1 MPVPD
6 VPDEQSNWKK
16 LSARLLGATAIG
28 VATGLVVLALEH
40 LVEDVI
46 HEIFEAPIWVPAV
59 VVFAGAGVT
68 AIVTRVV
75 GGRSTASTEVY
86 VEQFHHIE
94 PDMNIKHAPGRV
106 LAAFTT
112 LGSGAPLGLEGPAV
126 YTGSAVATFIHRRWS
141 VLRGEAFHALLIAGS
156 AAGVAAVFKAPAA
169 GAIFAMEVPFRGR
182 FAGERVLPAIFGAA
196 SGYLTM
202 ALVDGVE
209 AEIEVP
215 LIELT
220 VGRAFLS
227 AVLGLA
233 VGVAA
238 IGVIWLVTNA
248 EHATSRFP
256 AGVRAV
262 AAGSTLAGIYALG
275 RAMTGESLALTS
287 GNSVIDWAIKPD
299 HALLVLLGV
308 FALRAIGPAVSI
320 AGGGVGG
327 LFIPLMA
334 AGAVVGRLF
343 ADASSTDD
351 VALYVVVGAATMLGA
366 GYAVPLTGVV
376 FVAEYTGQA
385 SVIVPALIAMAV
397 ARLIVRNRSVSPA
410 QRP

>member
-1 MPVPD
+1 MTNTPKNPNISRD
-6 VPDEQSNWKK
+6 
-16 LSARLLGATAIG
+16 LAARVVASTVIG
-28 VATGLVVLALEH
+28 VVTGLVVLALEH
-40 LVEDVI
+40 LVDEVL
-46 HEIFEAPIWVPAV
+46 HEVFEAPVWVPGV
-59 VVFAGAGVT
+59 VVFAGVVAT
-68 AIVTRVV
+68 ALVTRFI
-75 GGRSTASTEVY
+75 GGKSTASTEVY
-86 VEQFHHIE
+86 VEQFHHAE
-94 PDMNIKHAPGRV
+94 PDMDVKHTPGRI

-126 YTGSAVATFIHRRWS
+126 YAGSAVATFIDRRWS
-141 VLRGEAFHALLIAGS
+141 ALRGEAFHALLIAGS
-156 AAGVAAVFKAPAA
+156 AAGIAAVFKAPAA

-196 SGYLTM
+196 AGYLTM

-209 AEIEVP
+209 SEIEVP

-227 AVLGLA
+227 AVLGLT
-233 VGVAA
+233 VGIAA
-238 IGVIWLVTNA
+238 IGVIKLINTA
-248 EHATSRFP
+248 EHLTARFS
-256 AGVRAV
+256 AGVRAGV
-262 AAGSTLAGIYALG
+262 AGAALVAIYALG

-287 GNSVIDWAIKPD
+287 GNSVIDWAVKPD
-299 HALLVLLGV
+299 HAVLVLVGV
-308 FALRAIGPAVSI
+308 FALRAVGPAVSI

-334 AGAVVGRLF
+334 AGAVIGRLF

-351 VALYVVVGAATMLGA
+351 VVLYVIVGAATMLGA

-385 SVIVPALIAMAV
+385 TIIVPALIAMAV
-397 ARLIVRNRSVSPA
+397 SRLVVNNRSVSPA

>member
-1 MPVPD
+1 MTNTPKNPNISRD
-6 VPDEQSNWKK
+6 
-16 LSARLLGATAIG
+16 LAARVVASTVIG
-28 VATGLVVLALEH
+28 VVTGLVVLALEH
-40 LVEDVI
+40 LVDEVL
-46 HEIFEAPIWVPAV
+46 HEVFEAPVWVPGV
-59 VVFAGAGVT
+59 VVFAGVVAT
-68 AIVTRVV
+68 ALVTRFV
-75 GGRSTASTEVY
+75 GGKSTASTEVY
-86 VEQFHHIE
+86 VEQFHHAV
-94 PDMNIKHAPGRV
+94 PDMDVKHAPGRL

-126 YTGSAVATFIHRRWS
+126 YAGSAVATFIDRRWS
-141 VLRGEAFHALLIAGS
+141 ALRGEAFHALLIAGS
-156 AAGVAAVFKAPAA
+156 AAGIAAVFKAPAA

-196 SGYLTM
+196 AGYLTM

-209 AEIEVP
+209 SEIEVP

-233 VGVAA
+233 VGIAA
-238 IGVIWLVTNA
+238 IGVIKLINTA
-248 EHATSRFP
+248 EHLTSRFS
-256 AGVRAV
+256 AGVRAGV
-262 AAGSTLAGIYALG
+262 AGAALVAIYTLG

-287 GNSVIDWAIKPD
+287 GNSVIDWAVKPD
-299 HALLVLLGV
+299 HAVVVLVGV
-308 FALRAIGPAVSI
+308 FALRAVGPAVSI

-334 AGAVVGRLF
+334 AGAVIGRLF

-351 VALYVVVGAATMLGA
+351 VALYVIVGAATMLGA

-385 SVIVPALIAMAV
+385 TIIVPALIAMAV
-397 ARLIVRNRSVSPA
+397 SRLVVNNRSVSPA

>member
-1 MPVPD
+1 MTDTPKTPYI
-6 VPDEQSNWKK
+6 SSH
-16 LSARLLGATAIG
+16 LAALLAASTVIG
-28 VATGLVVLALEH
+28 VVTGLVVLALEH
-40 LVEDVI
+40 LVDEVL
-46 HEIFEAPIWVPAV
+46 HEVFEAPVWVPGLVIFVGV
-59 VVFAGAGVT
+59 VVT
-68 AIVTRVV
+68 ALVTRFV
-75 GGRSTASTEVY
+75 GGKSTASTEVY
-86 VEQFHHIE
+86 VEQFHHGE
-94 PDMNIKHAPGRV
+94 PDMDVKHAPGRI

-126 YTGSAVATFIHRRWS
+126 YAGSAVATFVDRRWS

-156 AAGVAAVFKAPAA
+156 AAGIAAVFKAPAA

-196 SGYLTM
+196 AGYLTM
-202 ALVDGVE
+202 ALIDGVE
-209 AEIEVP
+209 SEIEVP

-233 VGVAA
+233 VGIAA
-238 IGVIWLVTNA
+238 IGVIKLINTA
-248 EHATSRFP
+248 EHLTSRFS
-256 AGVRAV
+256 AGVRAGV
-262 AAGSTLAGIYALG
+262 AGAALVAVYALG

-287 GNSVIDWAIKPD
+287 GNSVIDWAVKPD
-299 HALLVLLGV
+299 HAVLVLLGV
-308 FALRAIGPAVSI
+308 FALRAVGPAISI

-334 AGAVVGRLF
+334 AGAVIGRLF

-351 VALYVVVGAATMLGA
+351 VVLYVIVGAATMLGA

-385 SVIVPALIAMAV
+385 TIIVPALIAMAV
-397 ARLIVRNRSVSPA
+397 SRLVVNNRSVSPG

>member
-1 MPVPD
+1 MSVTD
-6 VPDEQSNWKK
+6 MPDEQSDWRH
-16 LSARLLGATAIG
+16 LAARLLGATVIG
-28 VATGLVVLALEH
+28 VVTGLVVLALEH

-59 VVFAGAGVT
+59 VVFVGAGAT
-68 AIVTRVV
+68 ALVTRSV

-86 VEQFHHIE
+86 VEQFHHAE
-94 PDMNIKHAPGRV
+94 PDMDIKNAPGRV

-141 VLRGEAFHALLIAGS
+141 VLRGEAFHALLVAGS
-156 AAGVAAVFKAPAA
+156 AAGIAAVFKAPAA

-209 AEIEVP
+209 AELEVP

-220 VGRAFLS
+220 VSRAFLS

-233 VGVAA
+233 VGIAA
-238 IGVIWLVTNA
+238 IGVIWAVTTA
-248 EHATSRFP
+248 EHVTSRYP
-256 AGVRAV
+256 AGIRAL
-262 AAGSTLAGIYALG
+262 AAGGALAAIYALG
-275 RAMTGESLALTS
+275 RGMTGESLALTS

-299 HALLVLLGV
+299 HAVLVLLGV
-308 FALRAIGPAVSI
+308 FALRAVGPAVSI

-343 ADASSTDD
+343 ADASTTDD

>member
-1 MPVPD
+1 MRSIEAAAIAGLLHGALSIAGSALLLRAPD
-6 VPDEQSNWKK
+6 PGEGDATVAAWYLDEANQRSMILGVNLLTVSSIMFVWFVAVIRRRVGDRENRFFGTVF
-16 LSARLLGATAIG
+16 LGSALL
-28 VATGLVVLALEH
+28 V
-40 LVEDVI
+40 
-46 HEIFEAPIWVPAV
+46 
-59 VVFAGAGVT
+59 AGAWLTAGVLY
-68 AIVTRVV
+68 A
-75 GGRSTASTEVY
+75 
-86 VEQFHHIE
+86 
-94 PDMNIKHAPGRV
+94 AP
-106 LAAFTT
+106 
-112 LGSGAPLGLEGPAV
+112 
-126 YTGSAVATFIHRRWS
+126 AVATFIDRRWS
-141 VLRGEAFHALLIAGS
+141 ALRGEAFHALLIAGS
-156 AAGVAAVFKAPAA
+156 AAGIAAVFKAPAA

-196 SGYLTM
+196 AGYLTM

-209 AEIEVP
+209 SEIEVP

-233 VGVAA
+233 VGITA
-238 IGVIWLVTNA
+238 IGVIKLINTA
-248 EHATSRFP
+248 EHVTSRFP
-256 AGVRAV
+256 AAVRAGT
-262 AAGSTLAGIYALG
+262 AGTVLVGMYALG

-287 GNSVIDWAIKPD
+287 GNSVIDWAVKPD
-299 HALLVLLGV
+299 HAVLVLLGV
-308 FALRAIGPAVSI
+308 FALRAVGPAVSI

-351 VALYVVVGAATMLGA
+351 VAFYVIVGAATMLGA

-385 SVIVPALIAMAV
+385 AIIVPALIAMAV
-397 ARLIVRNRSVSPA
+397 SRLVVNNRSVSPA
-410 QRP
+410 QRS

>member
-1 MPVPD
+1 
-6 VPDEQSNWKK
+6 
-16 LSARLLGATAIG
+16 
-28 VATGLVVLALEH
+28 
-40 LVEDVI
+40 
-46 HEIFEAPIWVPAV
+46 
-59 VVFAGAGVT
+59 
-68 AIVTRVV
+68 
-75 GGRSTASTEVY
+75 VY
-86 VEQFHHIE
+86 VEQFHHAE
-94 PDMNIKHAPGRV
+94 PDMDVSHAPGRI

-126 YTGSAVATFIHRRWS
+126 YAGSAVATFIDRRWS
-141 VLRGEAFHALLIAGS
+141 ALRGEAFHALLIAGS
-156 AAGVAAVFKAPAA
+156 AAGIAAVFKAPAA

-196 SGYLTM
+196 AGYLTM

-209 AEIEVP
+209 SEIEVP

-233 VGVAA
+233 VGITA
-238 IGVIWLVTNA
+238 IGVIKLINTA
-248 EHATSRFP
+248 EHVTSRFP
-256 AGVRAV
+256 AAVRAGT
-262 AAGSTLAGIYALG
+262 AGTVLVGMYALG

-287 GNSVIDWAIKPD
+287 GNSVIDWAVKPD
-299 HALLVLLGV
+299 HAVLVLLGV
-308 FALRAIGPAVSI
+308 FALRAVGPAVSI

-351 VALYVVVGAATMLGA
+351 VAFYVIVGAATMLGA

-385 SVIVPALIAMAV
+385 AIIVPALIAMAV
-397 ARLIVRNRSVSPA
+397 SRLVVNNRSVSPA
-410 QRP
+410 QRS